1 LGSKPSPTKKKKKKK
16 KPSMKVH
23 AAISAMW
30 EVEMED
36 ENLGLRLTPDKKD
49 KTLPKKWKQ

>member
-1 LGSKPSPTKKKKKKK
+1 
-16 KPSMKVH
+16 MKVH